1 MPGSKRKRT
10 TTYQPPLPPQWKGRD
25 ALQMVYEL
33 NERALTLL
41 SEAVTEKL
49 GPWPPDHPV
58 RALWASAGTQV
69 LQRAARFPFVI
80 VDACFK
86 DEAWWRAV
94 VRNPEHQGTS
104 SPETPV
110 WPMKGSEEVL
120 GELLVFAWHTVK
132 WDKRVARLSL
142 GIPSGVADTIG
153 ALTPR
158 QLAIISAR
166 HASALRLRW
175 QEDPEFWTRLVIT
188 ARDGDEEALADIQL
202 DAELLL

>member
-10 TTYQPPLPPQWKGRD
+10 ATYQPPLPPQWRGRD

-33 NERALTLL
+33 NERALVLL
-41 SEAVTEKL
+41 SEAVREKL
-49 GPWPPDHPV
+49 GPWPAEHPV
-58 RALWASAGTQV
+58 SALWASAGTPV

-80 VDACFK
+80 VDVCFT

-94 VRNPEHQGTS
+94 VRNPEHQGTR
-104 SPETPV
+104 SPEAPI

-142 GIPSGVADTIG
+142 GIPSGVADAIG

-166 HASALRLRW
+166 HACVLRLRW